1 MAISCAVNLILIDHL
16 KNNEVD
22 VIQQTILG
30 SRMEALELTNPAS
43 SYNKQGNLLLF
54 HYVTILCMLKLS
66 REREKQTERETERE
80 RQLYKTNQV
89 PSYPWFDEEFSLFI
103 LLYKKFSLLHAIIDI
118 SVEGGRD

>member
-80 RQLYKTNQV
+80 RQLYKTNPKCQV
-89 PSYPWFDEEFSLFI
+89 TLGLMKNFPFLYCYTKSLVYCMQ
-103 LLYKKFSLLHAIIDI
+103 L
-118 SVEGGRD
+118 